1 MTGAANNPFAVR
13 SSPGR
18 LNSDGTDTQNQT
30 GTSIIAPS
38 KFGASSA
45 SHSVNESQSTSL
57 SSVFFWRATNCL
69 FVLASEPSECN
80 GSATPSRGLLRPSIM
95 GAGTPPSFSSCHSI
109 LKPSSLGNPFSRAVE
124 LEESPAGKEQAKKDA
139 APKPS
144 FLMPS
149 RLNVATPESSTAP
162 AAASENGNA
171 SSADQSPAPPA
182 SSASVTVPLS
192 TSNLFTSTLTS
203 ATTTTAP
210 AATACNFVFG
220 QKLHERVENA
230 NHAVTEP
237 TSNGASPTVNLF
249 NVIAKE
255 KSESEAAAASTNGT
269 SKSLSEAAKE
279 LEEARAA
286 KRKYDEVTVVTGEE
300 DEQNA
305 LQIYGK
311 LFTFDKVQGTWV
323 ERGRGTLRLNDKQLD
338 DQTLQSRLVMRTQG
352 CLRVILNTKVWS
364 EMTIEKTSNKSIRL
378 TAVDADQIRVFLV
391 MASLKDTD
399 LLYNALEWR
408 LATLR
413 AQQSRSPSSNKSESP
428 GASLTLEEEGRGAS
442 LPKRRSI
449 EQEES
454 GDEAKKKRSE

>member
-13 SSPGR
+13 SSPSR
-18 LNSDGTDTQNQT
+18 LNSEGNDTQNHT

-45 SHSVNESQSTSL
+45 SHSVNESQ
-57 SSVFFWRATNCL
+57 
-69 FVLASEPSECN
+69 ASENTECN
-80 GSATPSRGLLRPSIM
+80 GSATPSRGLLRPSAM
-95 GAGTPPSFSSCHSI
+95 GTGTPSSFSSCSSI
-109 LKPSSLGNPFSRAVE
+109 LKPSTLGNPFSRAVE
-124 LEESPAGKEQAKKDA
+124 LEESPLAKELAKKDA
-139 APKPS
+139 APAKPS

-149 RLNVATPESSTAP
+149 RLNVTTPESSTAP
-162 AAASENGNA
+162 AAASENGNG
-171 SSADQSPAPPA
+171 SGADKSPVPPA
-182 SSASVTVPLS
+182 SSSTVTVPLS
-192 TSNLFTSTLTS
+192 TGNLFASALTNT
-203 ATTTTAP
+203 ATTTAP
-210 AATACNFVFG
+210 AAAACNFVFG
-220 QKLHERVENA
+220 QKLHERVKNA
-230 NHAVTEP
+230 NHAVAEP
-237 TSNGASPTVNLF
+237 TSNGASPNANLF
-249 NVIAKE
+249 TVIAKE
-255 KSESEAAAASTNGT
+255 KVESDAAAAAAAAAASTNGT

-413 AQQSRSPSSNKSESP
+413 AQQSRSPSGHKSDSP
-428 GASLTLEEEGRGAS
+428 GASLTPEDDTSGPS

-449 EQEES
+449 EQDES
-454 GDEAKKKRSE
+454 GEEAKKKRSE